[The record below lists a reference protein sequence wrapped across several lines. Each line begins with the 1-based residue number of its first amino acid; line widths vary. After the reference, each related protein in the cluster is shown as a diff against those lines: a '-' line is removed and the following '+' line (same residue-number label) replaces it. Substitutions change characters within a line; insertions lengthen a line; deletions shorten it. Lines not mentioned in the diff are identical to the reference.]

1 MLSTILWDIDGTL
14 LNFHKAERWSI
25 VKCFSD
31 IGFTKCDDAFLERY
45 SKLNRRYWDMLE
57 HGEISIDRL
66 LTERFTEF
74 FSQEHIP
81 LQDAAAFN
89 HAYQTGLGK
98 VAFPNDDSIALIKK
112 LKGRVKQFAV
122 TNGTAHAQHLKL
134 KTSGLDQLL
143 DGAFISQEIGF
154 DKPKTEFFDA
164 VFSSTGID
172 KKTTAIVGDS
182 LTSDI
187 AGGNSAGIFCM
198 WYNPEGKK
206 NEKGVRVDAEIKNL
220 WEIESFL

>member
-1 MLSTILWDIDGTL
+1 
-14 LNFHKAERWSI
+14 
-25 VKCFSD
+25 
-31 IGFTKCDDAFLERY
+31 
-45 SKLNRRYWDMLE
+45 MLE

-122 TNGTAHAQHLKL
+122 TNGSCAAFKVKNQR
-134 KTSGLDQLL
+134 SGP
-143 DGAFISQEIGF
+143 AFRRR
-154 DKPKTEFFDA
+154 
-164 VFSSTGID
+164 
-172 KKTTAIVGDS
+172 
-182 LTSDI
+182 LYL
-187 AGGNSAGIFCM
+187 AGN
-198 WYNPEGKK
+198 
-206 NEKGVRVDAEIKNL
+206 RV
-220 WEIESFL
+220 